1 MATHPSY
8 PLAAISE
15 ALNAWQTWDKKW
27 SERKERPDIGEVLG
41 VGSAN
46 TVFAL
51 KRAPDL
57 VFRVR
62 HNSASLSLN
71 PPKLE
76 IALWRAAAKLGFA
89 PDILWVGANEDVVIT
104 RRLAFD
110 ELVEQAQSQLLKTVH
125 ESGITAPRLSLEETA
140 NRYAGTIKEK
150 ELGPLALNHRTPA
163 ILHDLQRLDNEPGCF
178 CHNDLTPS
186 NIGKLADSH
195 LAIDWEYAS
204 LGSRHFDIAVATQ
217 TMENDARQAFA
228 KRTAGAFFN
237 LSQWQAAC
245 RVAPLM
251 DHLWTLAVFGRAE
264 GAQSKAVVEA
274 NWALHE

>member
-1 MATHPSY
+1 MATHPSH
-8 PLAAISE
+8 PLAPISE
-15 ALNAWQTWDKKW
+15 ALKAWPTWDQNW
-27 SERKERPDIGEVLG
+27 SARKARPDIGEVLG

-51 KRAPDL
+51 DRAPEL
-57 VFRVR
+57 VLRVR

-89 PDILWVGANEDVVIT
+89 PDVLWAGANEDVVIT

-110 ELVEQAQSQLLKTVH
+110 GAGEQPQSQLLKTLH

-140 NRYAGTIKEK
+140 NRYAGTIKAK
-150 ELGPLALNHRTPA
+150 RLSPLALNHRTPT
-163 ILHDLQRLDNEPGCF
+163 ILDDLRRLDNEPACF

-195 LAIDWEYAS
+195 LAVDWEYAS

-237 LSQWQAAC
+237 LSQWHAAC

-251 DHLWTLAVFGRAE
+251 DHLWTLAVFGHVE
-264 GAQSKAVVEA
+264 EAQSKAIVEA
-274 NWALHE
+274 NWTLHE

>member
-1 MATHPSY
+1 MATHPSH
-8 PLAAISE
+8 PLAPISE
-15 ALNAWQTWDKKW
+15 ALNAWQIWDQEW
-27 SERKERPDIGEVLG
+27 SMRKERPDIGEVLG

-51 KRAPDL
+51 DRAPDL
-57 VFRVR
+57 VLRVR

-89 PDILWVGANEDVVIT
+89 PDVLWAGANENVVIT

-110 ELVEQAQSQLLKTVH
+110 GVGEQAQSQLLKTVH
-125 ESGITAPRLSLEETA
+125 ESDITAPRLSLVEAA

-150 ELGPLALNHRTPA
+150 ELVPLALNHRSPA
-163 ILHDLQRLDNEPGCF
+163 ILDDLQRLDSERPCF

-186 NIGKLADSH
+186 NIGKLAGSH
-195 LAIDWEYAS
+195 FAVDWEYAS

-217 TMENDARQAFA
+217 TMQNEARQAFA